1 MTGSS
6 HRLTRRAALSGL
18 CLAACNLRSA
28 QASPGTEDAYIRG
41 VSASERQRILQLG
54 REFRQRF
61 DLPAVSVAISFRGK
75 LKLLACFGQVNR
87 QQGVAALP
95 RHRFRIA
102 SISKPITSATV
113 LRLAEQGRVELSDTV
128 FTPGGPL
135 ERFVPENLSSQTLAK
150 LHNVRVRHLLSHTA
164 GGWSNR
170 GRDPMFVPEALGLDH
185 ESLIRWTLQNQPL
198 TAEPGTRFSYSN
210 FGYCLLG
217 RLIETIS
224 EQTYEQACVQR
235 LLGPAGCRSAAIG
248 RRTQQERQPDEAVY
262 YDKHDPYGKNMDV
275 CRMDAHGGWIARPAD
290 LVRFAQRVDGFPQP
304 PDLLSAASISTMTRP
319 SAASGHYALGWAT
332 NRSHN
337 WWHTGSFNGGSGIL
351 ARIHDG
357 HCWAVLVNTRSHD
370 PTYNA
375 ALDRFPWDVRKT
387 VKAWGSHDL
396 FDIT

>member
-235 LLGPAGCRSAAIG
+235 LL
-248 RRTQQERQPDEAVY
+248 
-262 YDKHDPYGKNMDV
+262 
-275 CRMDAHGGWIARPAD
+275 
-290 LVRFAQRVDGFPQP
+290 VRFAQRVDGFPQP